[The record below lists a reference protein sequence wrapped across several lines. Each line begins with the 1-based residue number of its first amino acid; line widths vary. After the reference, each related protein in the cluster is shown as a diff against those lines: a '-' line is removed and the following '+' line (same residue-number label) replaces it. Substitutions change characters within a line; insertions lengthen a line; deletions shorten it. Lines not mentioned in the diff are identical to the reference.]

1 MKKCTKCK
9 VLKDFCAFNKK
20 AKSKDGLNTYC
31 RECCKHDQA
40 EWRKNNPTFGVKNY
54 RSWRQQNPI
63 KYKETTRKKGL
74 RQYGLS
80 IEEWEIIFDKQ
91 NGVCAICNLPE
102 TVIDKGT
109 KRRLAVDHCHST
121 GKVRGLLCT
130 KCNRAIG
137 LLNDNPEILDKASA
151 YLRKQNSWFL

>member
-1 MKKCTKCK
+1 LKKCTKCK
-9 VLKDFCAFNKK
+9 VLKNHIFFHKK
-20 AKSKDGLNTYC
+20 TQTKDGLNTVC
-31 RECCKHDQA
+31 KECWNASNK
-40 EWRKNNPTFGVKNY
+40 EWRKNNPTFGMKNY
-54 RSWRQQNPI
+54 RSWVQENPV

-80 IEEWEIIFDKQ
+80 IEDWEDIFNKQ

-121 GKVRGLLCT
+121 GKIRGLLCT
-130 KCNRAIG
+130 KCNKGIG
-137 LLNDNPEILDKASA
+137 LLNDSPEILDKASA
-151 YLRKQNSWFL
+151 YLRKQN

>member
-9 VLKDFCAFNKK
+9 VLKNHIFFHKK
-20 AKSKDGLNTYC
+20 TQTKDGLNTVC
-31 RECCKHDQA
+31 KECWNASNK
-40 EWRKNNPTFGVKNY
+40 EWRKNNPTFGMKNY
-54 RSWRQQNPI
+54 RSWVQENPV

-80 IEEWEIIFDKQ
+80 IEDWEDIFNKQ

-121 GKVRGLLCT
+121 GKIRGLLCT
-130 KCNRAIG
+130 KCNKGIG
-137 LLNDNPEILDKASA
+137 LLNDSPEILDKASA
-151 YLRKQNSWFL
+151 YLRKQN